1 MLTIASIAVLSV
13 VSFFYSDVLMKVVT
27 APIQESTSQLY
38 FFTPYEAFLMR
49 LQVAVTTGVDIED
62 WIAITSGNV
71 SEGDRV
77 VTWGNENIMFP
88 SPIQILGGDEA
99 MEATAS
105 AEGAGAGP
113 RPGS

>member
-1 MLTIASIAVLSV
+1 MA
-13 VSFFYSDVLMKVVT
+13 M
-27 APIQESTSQLY
+27 P
-38 FFTPYEAFLMR
+38 M
-49 LQVAVTTGVDIED
+49 AVTTGVDIED

-88 SPIQILGGDEA
+88 SPIRILGGDEA

-105 AEGAGAGP
+105 AQGAGAGS
-113 RPGS
+113 RTGS